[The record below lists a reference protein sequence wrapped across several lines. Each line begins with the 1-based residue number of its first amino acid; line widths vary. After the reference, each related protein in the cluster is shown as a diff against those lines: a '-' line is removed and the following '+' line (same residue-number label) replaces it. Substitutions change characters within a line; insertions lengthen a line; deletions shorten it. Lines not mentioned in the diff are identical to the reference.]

1 MTLASDAA
9 VVRARRRALLA
20 VVACYAAIV
29 AVLFAESLFGGK
41 VLVQLDALYRF
52 EPWRSLRPDHVPA
65 NELLLDQSIVMLPWN
80 DFAAEELRKGELP
93 LWSPYGYAGLP
104 LVGACQPAIYWPL
117 HWLHYAFPSLN
128 TYAWTGSLE
137 LLLTGLFGFLFLRRL
152 ALANLA
158 AALGGLAFMLSGFQ
172 VLWLG
177 HPMSNVGM
185 LVPAMLWAVERA
197 AARRRPGDHALF
209 GVLVALQL
217 VAGHVQ
223 TSMHASAFVAAW
235 IVFRTFV
242 ATNTPALRARGLRG
256 LIVGAGFG
264 VILASPQLAP
274 VLEYVV
280 LSQARTELARTDL
293 TASFPVADAASL
305 LVAPLRFGSPLSGDW
320 AKHLTGPNLNF
331 NELNGGYVG
340 RLALLLAMVA
350 VAGLARRGGIRAR
363 TAFFAIATVFAA
375 GVAWHVEPF
384 HAFARAVPGFAQTK
398 LLRGLLF
405 VAFGLA
411 VLAAI
416 GLDAMLARLRR
427 ARVPVGIACCAI
439 VAVELLAF
447 GRGYNPQIDPA
458 LCLPATKTTDFLRAQ
473 GPTFRTVGLDNTAL
487 MPNANTFYRVPMLSG
502 YDSVEYREVTEL
514 VLRAGKTRPDFA
526 FVSRMNA
533 FDNIDALPM
542 LSLFGVRWILSPVPL
557 PPPLRLAADT
567 EVDVWENPGAMPK
580 AFAASALEVIED
592 GTARVDRIAS
602 ATFDP
607 RIAVLARDSEAA
619 ARWRA
624 SRAASAAPDAVV
636 ELVRYEPREIELR
649 VSATRPELIVVND
662 AFAPGWHAHARNDA
676 GERELVVER
685 VDHALRGI
693 WVEPGEHTIVMRYDP
708 ASTFASLVLAAL
720 AAVALLMLASRT
732 PPRDAVRDLAINV
745 ASGPAPR

>member
-1 MTLASDAA
+1 MHEAGVTLAPDAV
-9 VVRARRRALLA
+9 VVRARRRALFA

-29 AVLFAESLFGGK
+29 AVLFAESLFGDK
-41 VLVQLDALYRF
+41 VLVQLDVLYRF

-137 LLLTGLFGFLFLRRL
+137 LLLTGMFGFLFLRRL

-223 TSMHASAFVAAW
+223 TSMHASAFVGAW

-242 ATNTPALRARGLRG
+242 ATNTQALGMRGLRG
-256 LIVGAGFG
+256 LAIGAGFG
-264 VILASPQLAP
+264 VILALPQLAP
-274 VLEYVV
+274 VLEYVA

-293 TASFPVADAASL
+293 TASFPIADAASL
-305 LVAPLRFGSPLSGDW
+305 LVAPLRFGSPLDGDW

-340 RLALLLAMVA
+340 RLALLLAIVA
-350 VAGLARRGGIRAR
+350 LAGLARRGGVRAR
-363 TAFFAIATVFAA
+363 TVFFAVATLFAA

-384 HAFARAVPGFAQTK
+384 HALARAVPGFAQTK
-398 LLRGLLF
+398 LLRALLF

-416 GLDAMLARLRR
+416 GLDAVLARLRR
-427 ARVPVGIACCAI
+427 ARVPVGLACCAI

-447 GRGYNPQIDPA
+447 GRGYNPQIDPV

-514 VLRAGKTRPDFA
+514 VLRAAKTRPDFA

-542 LSLFGVRWILSPVPL
+542 LSMFGVRWILSPVPL
-557 PPPLRLAADT
+557 PPPLRLAADA
-567 EVDVWENPGAMPK
+567 EVDVWENPGAMQK
-580 AFAASALEVIED
+580 AFAANALEVIED
-592 GTARVDRIAS
+592 GKARVDRIAS
-602 ATFDP
+602 AAFDP
-607 RIAVLARDSEAA
+607 RIAVLERESEAA

-624 SRAASAAPDAVV
+624 SRAAVAAPDAVV
-636 ELVRYEPREIELR
+636 EVVRYEPREIELR
-649 VSATRPELIVVND
+649 VSSTRPELIVVND
-662 AFAPGWHAHARNDA
+662 AFAPGWHAHARNDG
-676 GERELVVER
+676 GERELEVER
-685 VDHALRGI
+685 VDHALRGM
-693 WVEPGEHTIVMRYDP
+693 WVAPGEHTIVMRYDP
-708 ASTFASLVLAAL
+708 ASTFASLMLAAL
-720 AAVALLMLASRT
+720 AAVALLMLASRA
-732 PPRDAVRDLAINV
+732 PSRDSRGGL
-745 ASGPAPR
+745 